1 MKKLLSLRNNFLF
14 EMNRAALT
22 LPAITLTF
30 ILILFAITIP
40 TCNNGGGGSSS
51 GGMHSWW
58 QPTPINQLITN
69 SMSDLEQT
77 KSLDRDIETFMRY
90 WGLKGGSFALM
101 RNDSLLYAKGYGYA
115 DLENEVKC
123 DVNHLFRVAS
133 VSKLF
138 TATAVMKLVEEGD
151 ISLNTKVFGEE
162 GILCDTMFLNLR
174 GDNLKQITVE
184 HLLRHTAGF
193 SSPVGDPAFS
203 NYNVARALDRELP
216 LTTDDMVVYA
226 TRSRLKTKPG
236 ANYDYSN
243 LGYIVLGKIVEEVSG
258 MEYEEYLQKNIFNP
272 AECYDMHIGRNF
284 SENRLDNEVQYYE
297 VKEAEPVEAYDGSG
311 RMTMKSNGGNN
322 VTLLGGAGGW
332 VASPV
337 EILRLVASI
346 NGSGVKKDIL
356 KKESVKIMTYDS
368 SSRSKKPIGWAIV
381 NGTEWLRSGSMA
393 GTTALIKRQK
403 DGYTWV
409 FVTNSSSWN
418 GHRLTNYMS
427 SQITRSLAKIKEWPK
442 RDLFQIRD
450 VEVPLSNANAEV
462 DLAEE

>member
-1 MKKLLSLRNNFLF
+1 
-14 EMNRAALT
+14 MNRASLT
-22 LPAITLTF
+22 LPAITLLF

-40 TCNNGGGGSSS
+40 TCSHGGGGSSAS
-51 GGMHSWW
+51 NSSWW
-58 QPTPINQLITN
+58 QPKPINQLITN
-69 SMSDLEQT
+69 SMNDLEQT
-77 KSLDRDIETFMRY
+77 KSFDRDIETFMRY

-123 DVNHLFRVAS
+123 DVNHIFRVAS
-133 VSKLF
+133 VSKLL
-138 TATAVMKLVEEGD
+138 TATAVMKLVESGD
-151 ISLNTKVFGEE
+151 VTLDTKVFGRD

-174 GDNLKQITVE
+174 GDNLKQIMVE

-216 LTTDDMVVYA
+216 LTIDDMVLYA
-226 TRSRLKTKPG
+226 TRNRLKTKPG

-243 LGYIVLGKIVEEVSG
+243 LGYIVLGKIVEKLSGVS
-258 MEYEEYLQKNIFNP
+258 YEEYLQKNILHP
-272 AECYDMHIGRNF
+272 ADCYDMHIGHNF
-284 SENRLDNEVQYYE
+284 SDEYMSNEVKYYE

-346 NGSGVKKDIL
+346 NGCDVKEDIL
-356 KKESVKIMTYDS
+356 KSETIRIMTYDS

-381 NGTEWLRSGSMA
+381 KGAEWLRSGSMA

-409 FVTNSSSWN
+409 FLTNSSSWN
-418 GHRLTNYMS
+418 GHRLTNYIS
-427 SQITRSLAKIKEWPK
+427 SQITRSLAKVKEWPK

-450 VEVPLSNANAEV
+450 VNIPLSNATTEIEV
-462 DLAEE
+462 EE